1 MAPRDLEVLIPGT
14 VNATFQGKAGSDSG
28 IKLRILR
35 WEVNGACPR
44 GLQCS
49 GDKREERE
57 M

>member
-14 VNATFQGKAGSDSG
+14 VNATFQGKAGFYSG

-35 WEVNGACPR
+35 WEVNGDRPR
-44 GLQCS
+44 GLQRS
-49 GDKREERE
+49 DKREERE